1 MCGVVLSARSGDEEE
16 KGDED
21 EDNDEPMMECDTPT
35 LSTSSRRLRSSSAS
49 SPLPVAMEWKEE
61 KEEKKDEVT
70 RPVLMRPA
78 SMPLL
83 QPTPPPSS
91 ASPLLFASLDP
102 STGHLVYLPAT
113 ALVWKHVT
121 SLVEFTHAAEAP
133 NWAEDADEYGLA
145 PDQVERMAA
154 RSARHASGERLK
166 EEDKFRAERCSN
178 GVSLLVSRQHD
189 MYAQV
194 GMAVSVNSH
203 NTNWTGDYV
212 KVKAG
217 SLLADDV
224 RQRVRMTG
232 RATAGVDA
240 SADSDDQL
248 PFIAALG
255 LTTTAQIDD
264 FLWLYG
270 YWLGDGCLDI
280 KSRGVDFCPKKQHDQ
295 EEVQKRLEALGFT
308 VPSASVKVYNKAD
321 GRREFL
327 VKDERWAGY
336 FFAEYGPKYG
346 VAAASSS
353 RPHTHTGLITPLPKS
368 VKWSVAQTP
377 SCSSTLDIRSTF
389 PSSQHRS
396 LSSPSPFAVNGGID
410 LVFYR
415 YPLCVLQVLGVGG
428 VYGRLVLVSCWLAS
442 ATPTEARPQAR
453 TTSPPPTSTSAMRS
467 SASLCTPAT
476 PLASTWSTRAMMPE
490 ATTRTTMTSPLST
503 TIGW

>member
-1 MCGVVLSARSGDEEE
+1 MCGVVLSARVRGDEEE
-16 KGDED
+16 KGEEEED
-21 EDNDEPMMECDTPT
+21 DDDDEPMMECDTPT

-49 SPLPVAMEWKEE
+49 SPLPVSMEGKEE
-61 KEEKKDEVT
+61 KEEKDEVT

-83 QPTPPPSS
+83 QPTPPSASLAVQASSSSSSSSSSSPSSSS

-133 NWAEDADEYGLA
+133 NWAEDADEYGLT

-194 GMAVSVNSH
+194 GMAVSGNSH

-232 RATAGVDA
+232 RAIAGVDA

-248 PFIAALG
+248 PFVAALG

-270 YWLGDGCLDI
+270 YWLGDGCLDVAH
-280 KSRGVDFCPKKQHDQ
+280 RAVDFNPKKKHDQ
-295 EEVQKRLEALGFT
+295 EEVQERLEALGFT
-308 VPSASVKVYNKAD
+308 VPSASVKVYNRAD

-327 VKDERWAGY
+327 VKDERWVGY

-353 RPHTHTGLITPLPKS
+353 RPHTHTGLTTPLPES

-377 SCSSTLDIRSTF
+377 SCSSTLHIVPHSHLLNIA
-389 PSSQHRS
+389 PSHHH
-396 LSSPSPFAVNGGID
+396 LH
-410 LVFYR
+410 L
-415 YPLCVLQVLGVGG
+415 L
-428 VYGRLVLVSCWLAS
+428 
-442 ATPTEARPQAR
+442 
-453 TTSPPPTSTSAMRS
+453 
-467 SASLCTPAT
+467 
-476 PLASTWSTRAMMPE
+476 
-490 ATTRTTMTSPLST
+490 
-503 TIGW
+503 